1 MAAEV
6 LQKRVSAGVEYMVF
20 VPTSQMRLY
29 AMTAYCDRSLPKH
42 ATPEQIC
49 TAAGLP
55 FSAFERFQKYE
66 PWFSEWLEERR
77 IELGGKSL
85 KTALEAV
92 GTEQALRGE
101 FQFWKPL
108 AIREGVIS
116 PDKLEIGA
124 SLPADLG
131 AYKEMKFDDLRAL
144 ENTVLASL
152 RGEGETNPGEI
163 ALAQGPQ
170 GWERAGD
177 PGRNSEVPRS
187 VVLARELGADRERA
201 LSELESF

>member
-1 MAAEV
+1 MAVEV
-6 LQKRVSAGVEYMVF
+6 LQKRIENGVELMVF

-29 AMTAYCDRSLPKH
+29 AMTAFCDRGARGRS
-42 ATPEQIC
+42 PEAIC
-49 TAAGLP
+49 DAAGLP
-55 FSAFERFQKYE
+55 HSAYDRFLKYE
-66 PWFSEWLEERR
+66 PWFTEWLEDRR

-92 GTEQALRGE
+92 GTEQALKGE

-124 SLPADLG
+124 SIPSDLG
-131 AYKEMKFDDLRAL
+131 AYKEMSPNDLRAL
-144 ENTVLASL
+144 ESSVLASL
-152 RGEGETNPGEI
+152 RGEGEAHPGEI
-163 ALAQGPQ
+163 TLAEGPQ
-170 GWERAGD
+170 GWERQGD
-177 PGRNSEVPRS
+177 PGGAPEVPEP
-187 VVLARELGADRERA
+187 VVLAGQLGSHGERA